1 MSEYYVYIDTV
12 EQDGLAYNH
21 LLRLMVKGKE
31 YLISA
36 VTKKP
41 LGSNGDRTWVT
52 WRDLDCD
59 TVHTLEQA
67 GARIV
72 TGQVKLC
79 TAHEVKKP

>member
-1 MSEYYVYIDTV
+1 MSEYYVYVDTV
-12 EQDGLAYNH
+12 EQDGFAYNH

-36 VTKKP
+36 VTRSP
-41 LGSNGDRTWVT
+41 LGTAGGRVWVT

-59 TVHTLEQA
+59 TVHTLEQS

-79 TAHEVKKP
+79 TAYEVKKL

>member
-1 MSEYYVYIDTV
+1 MEYYVYIDTV
-12 EQDGLAYNH
+12 EQDGQAVNH

-41 LGSNGDRTWVT
+41 LGSNGDRVWVT

-59 TVHTLEQA
+59 TVHTLEQS
-67 GARIV
+67 GARIII
-72 TGQVKLC
+72 GQVKLC
-79 TAHEVKKP
+79 TATDVRKT

>member
-12 EQDGLAYNH
+12 EQDGQAVNH
-21 LLRLMVKGKE
+21 LLRLVVKGKE

-36 VTKKP
+36 TTRSP
-41 LGSNGDRTWVT
+41 LGTAGGRVWVT

-59 TVHTLEQA
+59 TVHTLEQS

-79 TAHEVKKP
+79 TAYEAKKP

>member
-1 MSEYYVYIDTV
+1 MEYYVYVDTI
-12 EQDGLAYNH
+12 EQDGQAVNH
-21 LLRLMVKGKE
+21 LLRLVVKGKE

-36 VTKKP
+36 TTRSS
-41 LGSNGDRTWVT
+41 LGAAGSRTWVT

-79 TAHEVKKP
+79 TATDARKI